1 MTPIKTFT
9 QYIKRKTRIS
19 RMKVRRA
26 VHPSKKIPY
35 RRRKAKE
42 KQVKQGGHGETGRT
56 PIQQSLSRR
65 TPEETGGSC

>member
-42 KQVKQGGHGETGRT
+42 KR
-56 PIQQSLSRR
+56 
-65 TPEETGGSC
+65 